1 MTEQA
6 QAEQATE
13 DSTFEKLKA
22 RYDKANI
29 GGQAVIRASV
39 ALSTILDS
47 QLDRRVKAD
56 AMIALLKSLV
66 VDIEIGAYERLFKA
80 QDIAPSSDMKLLVS
94 RAALLAIDISAPLS
108 IQFANIM
115 ELFVDELKQ
124 RQAAKQAEPVA

>member
-6 QAEQATE
+6 QAEQATA

-39 ALSTILDS
+39 ALGTILDS

-66 VDIEIGAYERLFKA
+66 VDIEVGAYERLFKA
-80 QDIAPSSDMKLLVS
+80 QENAPSIDMRLLVS
-94 RAALLAIDISAPLS
+94 RSALLAIDISSDLS
-108 IQFANIM
+108 IKFANVM